1 MRLEK
6 SLLWGSYADRV
17 AGSIL
22 ADWPPVRQRRFRI
35 IRASFE
41 FLDGLLCGSHQLYT
55 TNLPPDMRVVRI
67 FGLEPEFTD
76 LGKDQPVGIL
86 TVLIASAG
94 FEELPES
101 EVGEPPP
108 EIPEMDVK
116 FATYFDPRE
125 FIEAVAG
132 EDK

>member
-1 MRLEK
+1 VRLEK
-6 SLLWGSYADRV
+6 NLLWGSYADRV

-35 IRASFE
+35 IRASFK

-67 FGLEPEFTD
+67 FGVEPEFTD

-101 EVGEPPP
+101 EEGEPPP
-108 EIPEMDVK
+108 EIPEMAVE
-116 FATYFDPRE
+116 FVTYFDPRE
-125 FIEAVAG
+125 FIEVVMG
-132 EDK
+132 EDT